1 VQIISQC
8 ATCGEYECEHQPKKA
23 PRRER
28 ATGPSKRVEKRSKVE
43 TANMDNVIQFPV
55 VDHYEQ
61 QKGRCKIC
69 MVPYPREKLT
79 RDLDPQTGATR
90 GYLCN
95 PCMLLASKKI
105 PVLAR
110 VIRYIETM
118 GVTTDG

>member
-1 VQIISQC
+1 VQIIEQC
-8 ATCGEYECEHQPKKA
+8 KTCGEYECEHRPVKA

-28 ATGPSKRVEKRSKVE
+28 ATVPSKRVGK
-43 TANMDNVIQFPV
+43 PV
-55 VDHYEQ
+55 TTTKIDEPPPPSVDHYELQ
-61 QKGRCKIC
+61 RGRCKIC
-69 MVPYPREKLT
+69 INPQPRQKLT

-90 GYLCN
+90 GLLCN
-95 PCMLLASKKI
+95 PCMLLASKPI